1 MIKTYEISGMKCE
14 GCAKTVKERFQ
25 KVAGVEDLKINLAD
39 KSVQVEGQ
47 VSPQDLAQALAG
59 TNYSLI

>member
-14 GCAKTVKERFQ
+14 GCAKTVKENFL
-25 KVAGVEDLKINLAD
+25 KVAGVEDLKINLDD
-39 KSVQVEGQ
+39 KTVQVTGQ
-47 VSPQDLAQALAG
+47 VSPQDLAQALVG